1 MRVYAG
7 YFITILIFIALTT
20 ASYGG
25 NDQPDQ
31 SVIEKWEYEIM
42 SNLIESYYGNDFEL
56 LLIDDQTEPWC
67 IRGRIDGLRTTW
79 VELRAETIDSLI
91 VRNGCS
97 VPIKKKLAIETR
109 YRLMSRNS
117 YHDIL
122 KAGKG
127 PNWDNFDELYPESP
141 GFLVV
146 SRVGFDSRYE
156 QALVY
161 FGNAYRC
168 RENRMIPKDR
178 SIALFVKKDGEWK
191 LRGIEKGF
199 RSFYYE

>member
-7 YFITILIFIALTT
+7 YFISILIFIALTT

-31 SVIEKWEYEIM
+31 SNIEKWEYEIM
-42 SNLIESYYGNDFEL
+42 SNLIDSYYGDDFEL
-56 LLIDDQTEPWC
+56 LLIDDQ
-67 IRGRIDGLRTTW
+67 IDGLRTEW
-79 VELRAETIDSLI
+79 VELKAETIDSLI
-91 VRNGCS
+91 TRNGCS
-97 VPIKKKLAIETR
+97 VALENKLSVASR

-117 YHDIL
+117 YHEIL
-122 KAGKG
+122 KASNG

-146 SRVGFDSRYE
+146 SRVGFDSEYE

-178 SIALFVKKDGEWK
+178 SIALFVRKDGEWV
-191 LRGIEKGF
+191 LRGVEKGF

>member
-7 YFITILIFIALTT
+7 YFITLLVFIALTT

-25 NDQPDQ
+25 NNHPEQ
-31 SVIEKWEYEIM
+31 SEIETWEYEIM
-42 SNLIESYYGNDFEL
+42 SNLINSYYGDDFGL

-67 IRGRIDGLRTTW
+67 IRGRIDGIRAEW
-79 VELRAETIDSLI
+79 VDLKPETIDSLI

-97 VPIKKKLAIETR
+97 VPMRRNLSLDSE

-117 YHDIL
+117 YHEIL
-122 KAGKG
+122 EAGNA
-127 PNWDNFDELYPESP
+127 PDWDKFDTAYPESP
-141 GFLVV
+141 GFLVL
-146 SRVGFDSRYE
+146 SRVGFDSKYE

-178 SIALFVKKDGEWK
+178 SIAFFVRKDGEWT

>member
-1 MRVYAG
+1 MRAYAG
-7 YFITILIFIALTT
+7 YFISIFIFIALTT

-25 NDQPDQ
+25 NDQPDNGT
-31 SVIEKWEYEIM
+31 IERWEYEVM
-42 SNLIESYYGNDFEL
+42 SNLIGTYYGSDFEL

-67 IRGRIDGLRTTW
+67 IRGKVGGLRSEW
-79 VELRAETIDSLI
+79 VDLKAETIDSLI
-91 VRNGCS
+91 TRNGCS
-97 VPIKKKLAIETR
+97 MPLENKFSLASK

-117 YHDIL
+117 YHEVL
-122 KAGKG
+122 K
-127 PNWDNFDELYPESP
+127 DNFDAVYPESP
-141 GFLVV
+141 GFLVI
-146 SRVGFDSRYE
+146 SRVGFDSKYE

-178 SIALFVKKDGEWK
+178 SIAFFVRKNGGWA

>member
-7 YFITILIFIALTT
+7 YFISLLIFIALTT

-25 NDQPDQ
+25 GDQPDRAT
-31 SVIEKWEYEIM
+31 VEKWEYEVM
-42 SNLIESYYGNDFEL
+42 SNLIDSYYGGDFEL
-56 LLIDDQTEPWC
+56 LLIDEQTEPWC
-67 IRGRIDGLRTTW
+67 IRGQIGGLRGEW
-79 VELRAETIDSLI
+79 LDLKAETIDSLI

-97 VPIKKKLAIETR
+97 VPLRNKLSISSK
-109 YRLMSRNS
+109 YRLMSRDS
-117 YHDIL
+117 YHEIL
-122 KAGKG
+122 KAGNG
-127 PNWDNFDELYPESP
+127 PDWDNFDTLYPESP
-141 GFLVV
+141 GFLVI
-146 SRVGFDSRYE
+146 SRVGFDSKYE

-178 SIALFVKKDGEWK
+178 SIAYFVRKNGGWE

>member
-1 MRVYAG
+1 MRAYAG
-7 YFITILIFIALTT
+7 YFISILIFIALTT

-25 NDQPDQ
+25 NDHPDNGT
-31 SVIEKWEYEIM
+31 IERWEYEVM
-42 SNLIESYYGNDFEL
+42 SNLIGAYYGSDFEL

-67 IRGRIDGLRTTW
+67 IRGKVG
-79 VELRAETIDSLI
+79 ELRSEWVDLKAETIDSLI
-91 VRNGCS
+91 TRNGCS
-97 VPIKKKLAIETR
+97 VPLRNKFSLDSK
-109 YRLMSRNS
+109 YRLMSRDS
-117 YHDIL
+117 YHEIL
-122 KAGKG
+122 KAGNS
-127 PNWDNFDELYPESP
+127 PDWDNFDEIYPESP
-141 GFLVV
+141 GFLVI
-146 SRVGFDSRYE
+146 SRVGFDSKYE

-178 SIALFVKKDGEWK
+178 SIAFFVKKDGGWV

>member
-7 YFITILIFIALTT
+7 YFISLLIFIALTA

-42 SNLIESYYGNDFEL
+42 SNLIDSYYGNDFEL

-67 IRGRIDGLRTTW
+67 IRGRIDGLRTEW

-91 VRNGCS
+91 VRNGLSMPIENKLS
-97 VPIKKKLAIETR
+97 VSSR
-109 YRLMSRNS
+109 YRLMSRTN
-117 YHDIL
+117 YHEIL
-122 KAGKG
+122 KADNN
-127 PNWDNFDELYPESP
+127 PNWDNFDTLYPESP
-141 GFLVV
+141 GFLVM

-168 RENRMIPKDR
+168 RENRTIPKDR
-178 SIALFVKKDGEWK
+178 SIALFVRKDGEWK

>member
-1 MRVYAG
+1 MRAYAG
-7 YFITILIFIALTT
+7 YFISIFIFIALTT

-25 NDQPDQ
+25 NDQPDNGT
-31 SVIEKWEYEIM
+31 IERWEYEVM
-42 SNLIESYYGNDFEL
+42 SNLIGTYYGSDFEL

-67 IRGRIDGLRTTW
+67 IRGKVGGLRSEW
-79 VELRAETIDSLI
+79 VDLKAETIDSLI
-91 VRNGCS
+91 TRNGRS
-97 VPIKKKLAIETR
+97 MPLENKFSLASK

-117 YHDIL
+117 YHEVL
-122 KAGKG
+122 KAGNS
-127 PNWDNFDELYPESP
+127 PDWDNFDAVYPESP
-141 GFLVV
+141 GFLVI
-146 SRVGFDSRYE
+146 SRVGFDSKYE

-178 SIALFVKKDGEWK
+178 SIAFFVRKNGGWA

>member
-1 MRVYAG
+1 MRAYAS
-7 YFITILIFIALTT
+7 YFISILIFIALTT

-25 NDQPDQ
+25 NDHPDQ
-31 SVIEKWEYEIM
+31 SSIEKWEYEIM
-42 SNLIESYYGNDFEL
+42 SNLIDAYYGNDFDL

-67 IRGRIDGLRTTW
+67 IRGKVGGLRSEW
-79 VELRAETIDSLI
+79 LDLKAETIDSLI

-97 VPIKKKLAIETR
+97 VPLESKLSIESK
-109 YRLMSRNS
+109 YRLMSRSS
-117 YHDIL
+117 YHEIL
-122 KAGKG
+122 KASNG
-127 PNWDNFDELYPESP
+127 PDWDNFDELYPESP
-141 GFLVV
+141 GFLVI
-146 SRVGFDSRYE
+146 SRIGFDSKYE

-178 SIALFVKKDGEWK
+178 SIAFFVRRNGGWV

>member
-1 MRVYAG
+1 MRAYTS
-7 YFITILIFIALTT
+7 YFIILLIFIALTT
-20 ASYGG
+20 ASYAG
-25 NDQPDQ
+25 NDRPDT
-31 SVIEKWEYEIM
+31 STVERWEYEIM
-42 SNLIESYYGNDFEL
+42 SNLIDSYYGDDFEL

-67 IRGRIDGLRTTW
+67 IRGKVAGLRSEW
-79 VELRAETIDSLI
+79 VDLKAETIDSLI
-91 VRNGCS
+91 VRNGSS
-97 VPIKKKLAIETR
+97 VPIQTKFSIGSK

-117 YHDIL
+117 YHEIL
-122 KAGKG
+122 KASGG
-127 PNWDNFDELYPESP
+127 PDWDNFDSLYPESP
-141 GFLVV
+141 GFLVI
-146 SRVGFDSRYE
+146 SRVGFDSKFQ

-178 SIALFVKKDGEWK
+178 SIAFFVRKDGGWV